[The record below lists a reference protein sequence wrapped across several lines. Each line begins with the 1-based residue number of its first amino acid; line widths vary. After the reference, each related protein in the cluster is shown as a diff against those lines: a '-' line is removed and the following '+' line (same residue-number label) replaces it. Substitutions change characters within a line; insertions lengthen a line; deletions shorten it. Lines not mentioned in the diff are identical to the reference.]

1 MNPDD
6 EQNTRIRT
14 LEQQFNQLSSDV
26 AALTAQI
33 TTLSNIGKA
42 IAVLAG
48 AAIGID
54 FSQMAG
60 A

>member
-33 TTLSNIGKA
+33 TTLTNIGKA

>member
-33 TTLSNIGKA
+33 TTLTNIGKA

-48 AAIGID
+48 AAIGLD